1 MIAKFKEE
9 RNMAEA
15 LTQYKLIVLYMLDH
29 VDFPLTNTQISNFV
43 LEKEYTTY
51 FTIQQAISELIGAE
65 LIRTES
71 THNNTHY
78 YITPAGRETLSY
90 FPDKISSA
98 IKEDVL
104 SYFAENKMELKQEI
118 SVIADYYKTT
128 GQDFAVRCQIR
139 EKERSL
145 LDLTIAVKSKEQAE
159 AICANWQKQDEEV
172 YGYLMDLL
180 LR

>member
-1 MIAKFKEE
+1 
-9 RNMAEA
+9 
-15 LTQYKLIVLYMLDH
+15 MLDH

-51 FTIQQAISELIGAE
+51 FTIQQAISELISAG

-78 YITPAGRETLSY
+78 HITPAGRETLSY
-90 FPDKISSA
+90 FPDKISPG

-104 SYFAENKMELKQEI
+104 SFFAENKMELKQEI

-128 GQDFAVRCQIR
+128 GQEYGVRCQIR

-145 LDLTIAVKSKEQAE
+145 LDLTITVKSREQAE

-180 LR
+180 LK

>member
-1 MIAKFKEE
+1 
-9 RNMAEA
+9 MAEA

-51 FTIQQAISELIGAE
+51 FTIQQAISELISAG

-78 YITPAGRETLSY
+78 YITSAGRETLSF
-90 FPDKISSA
+90 FPDKISAA
-98 IKEDVL
+98 IKTDVL

-118 SVIADYYKTT
+118 SVLADYYKTT
-128 GQDFAVRCQIR
+128 SHEFAARCQIK
-139 EKERSL
+139 EKDRSL
-145 LDLTIAVKSKEQAE
+145 IDLTITVKTREQAE
-159 AICANWQKQDEEV
+159 AVCANWQKQNEEV
-172 YGYLMDLL
+172 YGFLMDLL
-180 LR
+180 MK

>member
-1 MIAKFKEE
+1 
-9 RNMAEA
+9 MAEA

-51 FTIQQAISELIGAE
+51 FNVQKAISELIDAE

-71 THNNTHY
+71 THNNTCY
-78 YITPAGRETLSY
+78 YIMPAGTETLSS
-90 FPDKISSA
+90 FPDKISAA
-98 IKEDVL
+98 IKSDVL
-104 SYFAENKMELKQEI
+104 TYFEENKMKLRQEI

-128 GQDFAVRCQIR
+128 GQEFAVRCQIKD
-139 EKERSL
+139 KERSL
-145 LDLTIAVKSKEQAE
+145 IDLTIAVRAKEQAE
-159 AICANWQKQDEEV
+159 AICANWKKQNEEV

-180 LR
+180 MN